1 MTVAYSLW
9 QILFRNI
16 FWNVDFPTTLLC
28 QDRLA
33 QSVEDNVLNPKV
45 EGSTPPRVQP
55 RLGQELLFPAGFA
68 RREKSVLV
76 LSLSLSVY
84 PLK

>member
-16 FWNVDFPTTLLC
+16 FWNVELPTTLLC

-33 QSVEDNVLNPKV
+33 QSVEDKVLNPKV
-45 EGSTPPRVQP
+45 EGSTPPR
-55 RLGQELLFPAGFA
+55 AGFA
-68 RREKSVLV
+68 RREKSALV
-76 LSLSLSVY
+76 KIEAVAPFEDSLSS
-84 PLK
+84 LK

>member
-16 FWNVDFPTTLLC
+16 FWNVELPTTLLY

-33 QSVEDNVLNPKV
+33 QSVEDKVLNPKV
-45 EGSTPPRVQP
+45 EGSTPPRAGGA
-55 RLGQELLFPAGFA
+55 LSCWLLPAERKAF
-68 RREKSVLV
+68 LF
-76 LSLSLSVY
+76 SLSLYLS
-84 PLK
+84 LCLSIL